1 MTTNDTF
8 DLSSYYD
15 GRLPGRQLRGLM
27 LSDGGHGSRKEGVC
41 ATEAIAWLAGEAHSD
56 HPACLCPSLGSFLR
70 DWNDSLPDEDRT
82 LLIRPLLVPAML
94 ATVSPKASE
103 RRAWMA
109 LDWLVREHMVAWLRL
124 AKLDDHAD
132 AFVAM
137 PEIVSVSTLDV
148 SKIDAAWDAARAAAW
163 DAAGDAAGA
172 VAWSA
177 WAAAADAAR
186 AAAGDAAWAAAW
198 ATAWDAARAAA
209 RDAARAVAGAAA
221 WAATGAAAG
230 AAARAAAW
238 SAEAAARAAAGDAAG
253 DAAGADALDAARAAA
268 WSAEAAARAA
278 AGAALDPTKRK
289 LQPSAQ
295 KLMRRM
301 CEVKA

>member
-148 SKIDAAWDAARAAAW
+148 SKIDAAWDAAGDAAA

-172 VAWSA
+172 VARAAAWSA
-177 WAAAADAAR
+177 EAAAR
-186 AAAGDAAWAAAW
+186 AAAGDAAWAAARD
-198 ATAWDAARAAA
+198 AAGDAAGAAARDAARDAAGAVARAVARAAARAAAWDAARAAA

-221 WAATGAAAG
+221 WAAAGAAAG
-230 AAARAAAW
+230 AAARAV
-238 SAEAAARAAAGDAAG
+238 ARA
-253 DAAGADALDAARAAA
+253 
-268 WSAEAAARAA
+268 
-278 AGAALDPTKRK
+278 
-289 LQPSAQ
+289 
-295 KLMRRM
+295 
-301 CEVKA
+301 